1 MTDARSQVHLQS
13 LDCRSLQA
21 CSQTYKTYFIFHL
34 DPKYVS
40 MGFWRLCCYYSS
52 NLTVPTNLI
61 CGPRNHSPLS
71 TRKEQSNSD
80 PGVRNNWWN
89 RNGFPCLPSLP
100 ISPGDLE
107 CCSKHQTSLQIS
119 SHMQLPINLVVFYI
133 LSSGSPLS
141 FVFS

>member
-89 RNGFPCLPSLP
+89 RNGFPCLPSKMIWNVVLNTRQAYK
-100 ISPGDLE
+100 SPAT
-107 CCSKHQTSLQIS
+107 CNC
-119 SHMQLPINLVVFYI
+119 QLIL
-133 LSSGSPLS
+133 LSSIFFLVALHCHLCSLN
-141 FVFS
+141 